1 MRLNIS
7 ADFVNLYRYLK
18 IKQKI
23 QKTGFRMKRL
33 KFLMIIFFALASLP
47 SWGQSYFWVGF
58 TDKNENPYSLTFP
71 EDYLSEHALLRREKQ
86 NIAIDSLDLPP
97 NPGYIQQVI
106 NLDATLI
113 HSSKWLNGL
122 TVFTKNDSFQVQA
135 ARLPFVREV
144 VLTRPGSVRKSSID
158 KFANPSSPLDVLEI
172 DTTLYGSSV
181 FQVAQL
187 NGQFLHNQDFRGQ
200 GMHIA
205 VLDAGFYNAN
215 QYSAFDSLWANNQI
229 LGVKDFVDKNF
240 DVFEMHYHGMSVL
253 STMGG
258 NVPGELIGTAPKASY
273 WLLHS
278 EDIGSEYLIEEDNW
292 VVAAEY
298 ADSVGADIINSSLGY
313 FLFDDPSMNH
323 TYDDMDGKTTRV
335 TQAANIAASRGMLVF
350 ASAGNE
356 GNETGWKYI
365 IAPSDGDS
373 VIGVGAVNS
382 DGVPAPFTSYGPA
395 SDGDVKPNVS
405 ATGWNTIVQQ
415 SNGKIGTGNGTS
427 YSSPVIAGAAACLWQ
442 ANPEATASQVKNA
455 IEQSANLYN
464 HPDSL
469 LGYGIPDMK
478 LADQILKTS
487 LLVRWDNEGDWLVYP
502 NPVNDYIVIQKKTKV
517 LANKLKIAFYTLDGR
532 LIRQELKPDAS
543 KIMLTDLASIP
554 PGMLILQIISADAVQ
569 AVKIYKNY

>member
-1 MRLNIS
+1 
-7 ADFVNLYRYLK
+7 
-18 IKQKI
+18 
-23 QKTGFRMKRL
+23 MKRL
-33 KFLMIIFFALASLP
+33 KFLMISFFIALACLP
-47 SWGQSYFWVGF
+47 AWGQSYFWVGL
-58 TDKNENPYSLTFP
+58 TDKEDTPYSLSFP
-71 EDYLSEHALLRREKQ
+71 EDYLSERALLRREKQ

-97 NPGYIQQVI
+97 NPDYIQQVI

-144 VLTRPGSVRKSSID
+144 VLTRPGSVRKSSVD
-158 KFANPSSPLDVLEI
+158 KFADPGSPLDVLEI
-172 DTTLYGSSV
+172 DTTFYGSSV
-181 FQVAQL
+181 FQVGQL
-187 NGQFLHNQDFRGQ
+187 NGQFLHNQDFKGQ

-229 LGVKDFVDKNF
+229 LGVNDFVDNDF

-253 STMGG
+253 SIMGG
-258 NVPGELIGTAPKASY
+258 NVPGQLIGTAPKASY
-273 WLLHS
+273 WLLRS

-313 FLFDDPSMNH
+313 FQFDDPLMNH
-323 TYDDMDGKTTRV
+323 TYADMDGNTTRV
-335 TQAANIAASRGMLVF
+335 TRAANIAASRGMLVF

-356 GNETGWKYI
+356 GNDIGWKYI

-382 DGVPAPFTSYGPA
+382 EGIPAPFTSYGPA
-395 SDGDVKPNVS
+395 FDGDVKPNVS
-405 ATGWNTIVQQ
+405 ALGWNTTVQH
-415 SNGKIGTGNGTS
+415 SNGVIGAGNGTS

-442 ANPEATASQVKNA
+442 ANPKATASQVKSA

-487 LLVRWDNEGDWLVYP
+487 LLERWDEGGDWLVYP
-502 NPVNDYIVIQKKTKV
+502 NPVNDYMVLQKKTNV
-517 LANKLKIAFYTLDGR
+517 VADQIELAFYTLDGR
-532 LIRQELKPDAS
+532 LIRKNIKSDAS
-543 KIMLTDLASIP
+543 KIMLTDLSSIT
-554 PGMLILQIISADAVQ
+554 PGMLILQIISGDAVQ
-569 AVKIYKNY
+569 AVKIYKSY